1 MVSQSANLTRV
12 VQGAGTTLITE
23 TSGVLHSVFVPVST
37 AGTIDFYD
45 TNTKAGTA
53 ASNLILGTFPT
64 IQGTP
69 LLWEFD
75 WNLKKGLVIV
85 TSGTVNANISY
96 Y

>member
-1 MVSQSANLTRV
+1 MVSQSANMVRV

-23 TSGVLHSVFVPVST
+23 NSGVFHSIFIPVST

-53 ASNLILGTFPT
+53 ASNLILGTLPT

-69 LLWEFD
+69 ILWDFD
-75 WNLKKGLVIV
+75 WNLKNGLVIV